1 MTKKQQDAE
10 RAELMRL
17 VPELPVLV
25 TESTTIGEFLTSLI
39 PFVRK
44 AQQLEQR
51 AEATLELAKTLA
63 QPKTAEDD
71 THLQL
76 FIKRVAADAKEVDAH
91 WTVTGIVHQ
100 FQRRLVAV
108 RERAAKQLEQSK
120 SHAQQLHNAYVAEER
135 RRVDAENRRRQEEA
149 DRLAREE
156 RERVLAELEEQ
167 ALKAE
172 ATSPDLSRREELFIF
187 EYLGLIAQGIQV
199 NASKQAAMRA
209 GYKDASIGSRLLER
223 PKIQVALQA
232 KRQAE
237 AIRKQA
243 SATKAAP
250 VVADQVLEE
259 TVQKGSGGS
268 DRTLKSAEVID
279 KAALI
284 QAIVA
289 GEVPLD
295 LLQIDTV
302 RLNQYARELG
312 KLIAHWPGV
321 RYAER
326 TITV

>member
-10 RAELMRL
+10 RADLMRL

-39 PFVRK
+39 PFARK

-51 AEATLELAKTLA
+51 AEETFIVAKALA
-63 QPKTAEDD
+63 QPKNADDD
-71 THLQL
+71 TRLQL
-76 FIKRVAADAKEVDAH
+76 FIKQVAADVKEVDTH
-91 WTVTGIVHQ
+91 WNVTSLIFQ

-108 RERAAKQLEQSK
+108 RDRAGKKLDQSK
-120 SHAQQLHNAYVAEER
+120 AHAQQLHNEYLRLERQRVEE
-135 RRVDAENRRRQEEA
+135 ENRRRQEEA

-187 EYLGLIAQGIQV
+187 EYLGLVAQGIQA
-199 NASKQAAMRA
+199 NAPKQAAMRA
-209 GYKDASIGSRLLER
+209 GYKDASIGARLLER
-223 PKIQVALQA
+223 PKIQAA
-232 KRQAE
+232 IKARHHAN
-237 AIRKQA
+237 AIRQQA